1 MGTQAIIFVYQGE
14 HPEYETIGNMVKAL
28 LDSDTKIVSETLRN
42 YNLDEK
48 ECARALVG
56 TAVNLPSNGMTIKVE
71 KSSPKIVITEDK
83 KQKLAEFLV
92 NLVNG

>member
-28 LDSDTKIVSETLRN
+28 LESDTKIVSETLRN

-48 ECARALVG
+48 ECARALV
-56 TAVNLPSNGMTIKVE
+56 
-71 KSSPKIVITEDK
+71 
-83 KQKLAEFLV
+83 
-92 NLVNG
+92 